1 MQTYFTVA
9 EILISFVL
17 IIVIMAQVKG
27 QGSGL
32 FGSAQSTF
40 RTRRGVELT
49 LFRFTILLGVLFVLV
64 SIISLL
70 LQ

>member
-1 MQTYFTVA
+1 VQTYFTVA